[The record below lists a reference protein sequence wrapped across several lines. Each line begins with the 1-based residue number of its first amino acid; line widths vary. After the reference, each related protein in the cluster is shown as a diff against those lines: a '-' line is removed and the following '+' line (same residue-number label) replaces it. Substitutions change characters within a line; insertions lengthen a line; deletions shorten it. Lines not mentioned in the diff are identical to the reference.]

1 MHAQSVEVTASSG
14 RVLYRA
20 IFLPGGRKLLSR
32 GHVVSEEDVYLLKGK
47 GVTEVWATE
56 LEDGEVG
63 EDEAVMEV
71 AGRIGR
77 GAVGVRLAAGGR
89 ANLLATEDAC
99 LLVDGALLREIN
111 AGPTAVISTAANF
124 ARASLGQR
132 IATVK
137 CVPFAVPRRDLE
149 LLLARLGERG
159 PVLHVRPL
167 GNPAVGVLYSDSLT
181 GARAKQLFQ
190 GVMHQRLERAGVRS
204 SFTLAVTE
212 EENSVARG
220 IEHLLRSRPAVILI
234 ASTTAPARPDD
245 VIGRALERIG
255 GSLERYMAPV
265 EPGNLLLLC
274 YKGETP
280 ILSAPGC
287 YRSAKPNVVDMLLPP
302 LLARYHVSGGEVAA
316 LGVGGLLG

>member
-1 MHAQSVEVTASSG
+1 
-14 RVLYRA
+14 
-20 IFLPGGRKLLSR
+20 
-32 GHVVSEEDVYLLKGK
+32 
-47 GVTEVWATE
+47 
-56 LEDGEVG
+56 
-63 EDEAVMEV
+63 
-71 AGRIGR
+71 
-77 GAVGVRLAAGGR
+77 
-89 ANLLATEDAC
+89 
-99 LLVDGALLREIN
+99 
-111 AGPTAVISTAANF
+111 
-124 ARASLGQR
+124 
-132 IATVK
+132 
-137 CVPFAVPRRDLE
+137 
-149 LLLARLGERG
+149 
-159 PVLHVRPL
+159 
-167 GNPAVGVLYSDSLT
+167 LYSDSLT